1 MKNKNTKAKILNASI
16 KLFAQYGYDGVGI
29 RRIAKEAGVNSSMIS
44 YYFGNK
50 ENLYKTVLSLYLDEF
65 KTIVMRLPIKNEQQF
80 LKEFIKHHIRILKK
94 RGKYIALIIA
104 RESVED
110 FERSKDFFNEFLK
123 EIKNKIETVFR
134 QGIKKGF
141 LKDIDP
147 VVLTRIL
154 IGIDIIFAFKIENL
168 DEKTTSHLAYHI
180 LMDGIKRT

>member
-1 MKNKNTKAKILNASI
+1 
-16 KLFAQYGYDGVGI
+16 
-29 RRIAKEAGVNSSMIS
+29 
-44 YYFGNK
+44 
-50 ENLYKTVLSLYLDEF
+50 
-65 KTIVMRLPIKNEQQF
+65 
-80 LKEFIKHHIRILKK
+80 
-94 RGKYIALIIA
+94 ALIIA